1 MLFML
6 FRFGVGGYHFT
17 FNDVEIDL
25 SSAIPKRAW
34 SNIISTVDDSASQL
48 YKKDITTYGLYV
60 YILILYNQTKTPYI
74 HVHSTNA
81 SLTCK
86 VSHFEYKKVEGIPP
100 WEDSGEAAIDI
111 KNISFQVKIQTISE
125 EYLGFSTQVLG
136 CRCSIGHMD
145 IHIKKSQYPE

>member
-1 MLFML
+1 MIPQAGCTKKILQLMDCMYIFLF
-6 FRFGVGGYHFT
+6 
-17 FNDVEIDL
+17 
-25 SSAIPKRAW
+25 
-34 SNIISTVDDSASQL
+34 
-48 YKKDITTYGLYV
+48 
-60 YILILYNQTKTPYI
+60 LYNQANTSYI

-86 VSHFEYKKVEGIPP
+86 VPHFEYKKVEGIPP

-125 EYLGFSTQVLG
+125 EYFGFSTQVLG
-136 CRCSIGHMD
+136 CRCNIGHMD